1 MPFDA
6 KFKDDF
12 LVAPGE
18 KKEVTILRTQGSF
31 RTGEIKEL
39 NATAVELPYKVQFS
53 SSLRSL

>member
-18 KKEVTILRTQGSF
+18 KKEVTTLRTQGSF

-39 NATAVELPYKVQFS
+39 NATAIELPYKVQGH
-53 SSLRSL
+53 